1 MNARSAPAEHL
12 EQYSNGG
19 DVTGLAASK
28 LEGYR
33 RNSGAM
39 RTYNDS
45 VSVCLVSSGLCVEV
59 ERRAEFDTQF
69 VARHDVQGRRGKHNS
84 YNAVSMTTSDVQIGK
99 RTEFESWHTSAFP

>member
-1 MNARSAPAEHL
+1 MQTAEPPANRYDAMRDEINSRKAQIVSARSAPAEHL
-12 EQYSNGG
+12 EQYSNG

-45 VSVCLVSSGLCVEV
+45 VSVPFVIWLVC
-59 ERRAEFDTQF
+59 
-69 VARHDVQGRRGKHNS
+69 GR
-84 YNAVSMTTSDVQIGK
+84 
-99 RTEFESWHTSAFP
+99 

>member
-1 MNARSAPAEHL
+1 MQTAEPPANRYDAIRDEINTRKAAVMNARSAPAEHL

-45 VSVCLVSSGLCVEV
+45 VSVCALCHPACVW
-59 ERRAEFDTQF
+59 
-69 VARHDVQGRRGKHNS
+69 K
-84 YNAVSMTTSDVQIGK
+84 
-99 RTEFESWHTSAFP
+99 